1 MNYIEIKTK
10 ECFESKTNPR
20 GSSESFKKD
29 STFKDLVSSIKEKGI
44 QMLVEED
51 TKVELATD
59 EEHNATATMFGFSAT
74 QKDDGESVLVLAPLN
89 PVDTY

>member
-1 MNYIEIKTK
+1 MDK
-10 ECFESKTNPR
+10 EKLISRLSQFQQTGFCSMDYM
-20 GSSESFKKD
+20 SIQ
-29 STFKDLVSSIKEKGI
+29 DLIDFLKGI

-74 QKDDGESVLVLAPLN
+74 QKDNGESVLVLAPLN